1 MTPEV
6 SKIQSHSRHRCR
18 LLLTV
23 GLILLVVAGIWVWL
37 DILKPRFV
45 PRRFGV
51 VEQGRIY
58 RSGQL
63 SSSFVKKVLVKHNI
77 RVIVNLTPDGPKN
90 ADKQAEEKAATE
102 LGIEVV
108 RFPLNKDGTGD
119 IRNYALAIAKIVE
132 VEKKGEPVLVHCNGG
147 VKRTG
152 GVIAAYR
159 LLVQKKD
166 PDFVI
171 REIKHYGWKQKSN
184 SVLLTY
190 LNSNMA
196 ELAELLKKAGVI
208 REIPFPMPQLPQ
220 RKS

>member
-1 MTPEV
+1 
-6 SKIQSHSRHRCR
+6 
-18 LLLTV
+18 
-23 GLILLVVAGIWVWL
+23 LVAAGIWVWPGVL
-37 DILKPRFV
+37 EHRFIPRH
-45 PRRFGV
+45 FGV

-58 RSGQL
+58 RSSQP
-63 SSSFVKKVLVKHNI
+63 SSSLVKKVLVKYNI
-77 RVIVNLTPDGPKN
+77 RVIVNLIPDDPN
-90 ADKQAEEKAATE
+90 DADQQAEKKAATE

-108 RFPLNKDGTGD
+108 RLPLNKNGTGD
-119 IRNYALAIAKIVE
+119 ISKYALAIAEITE
-132 VEKKGEPVLVHCNGG
+132 AEKKGKPVLVHCVSGT
-147 VKRTG
+147 KRTG

-171 REIKHYGWKQKSN
+171 SELKRYGWKPKSN

-208 REIPFPMPQLPQ
+208 SEIPSPLPQLP
-220 RKS
+220 